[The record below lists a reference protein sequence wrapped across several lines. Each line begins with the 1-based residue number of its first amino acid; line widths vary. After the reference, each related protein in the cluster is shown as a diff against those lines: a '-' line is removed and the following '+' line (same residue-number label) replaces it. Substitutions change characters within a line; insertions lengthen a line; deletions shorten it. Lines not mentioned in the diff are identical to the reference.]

1 MHGCFEV
8 SYIYGASQDAHDD
21 YLRIPSRMLGHY
33 AQDLSSNQVEV
44 FGPAYLRVSNE
55 EDKTGILEQNRTE
68 MIS

>member
-1 MHGCFEV
+1 MELLKMHMMTISAC
-8 SYIYGASQDAHDD
+8 
-21 YLRIPSRMLGHY
+21 PSRMLGHY